1 MTSKIDNKYNKKKA
15 YKSTKQVNV
24 SLINLALDLI
34 GFSKIIVLFND

>member
-24 SLINLALDLI
+24 SLMNLSFDFAC
-34 GFSKIIVLFND
+34 FSKMILFNN